1 MFVRTHGLDIVMN
14 GHWSIHKSI
23 LDFSLAATFTQ
34 TRVFGDIQTTNKLP
48 ANTLNTNT
56 LFNREEKE
64 KLEHGQPA
72 SKIIFSANYKRDK
85 IEFLIRNT
93 RFGKTSAVFN
103 SLDIMQDEFFSA
115 KILTDL
121 SISYSPKSWF
131 RITAGANNIFDIY
144 PDPLKNPI
152 NKNQGILIYSNEA
165 MPFGYNGGYYFLNM
179 SFTL

>member
-1 MFVRTHGLDIVMN
+1 MSNCVAEKG
-14 GHWSIHKSI
+14 
-23 LDFSLAATFTQ
+23 SLLGTPVKNTRYSFFFATLNPHLGST
-34 TRVFGDIQTTNKLP
+34 